1 MSVLLEDEFF
11 WVLSFFCVLR
21 SIAQRL
27 SLPMRMRTLA
37 VDSLTRAYMFTLHR
51 PSLPCTFT
59 HTFINPFHSSDT
71 CFTSFNLFFPL
82 EHQVAS
88 STASL
93 IAMSAS
99 GAGFAANTPVRQTR
113 SANPLDG
120 HPRETNGSRGH
131 ENASCGSD
139 KDCGLHTTR
148 ADVLPC
154 LPGPAG
160 MESTGSRGAARC
172 FPLPRSHAATDAGRR
187 VCPQELRGERYAR
200 GRGAGGQPQRPAPL
214 ASSATASDRSEG
226 APFAFLSISTC
237 HMFEP
242 SRAHA
247 HTFI

>member
-1 MSVLLEDEFF
+1 M
-11 WVLSFFCVLR
+11 
-21 SIAQRL
+21 Q
-27 SLPMRMRTLA
+27 
-37 VDSLTRAYMFTLHR
+37 
-51 PSLPCTFT
+51 
-59 HTFINPFHSSDT
+59 
-71 CFTSFNLFFPL
+71 
-82 EHQVAS
+82 
-88 STASL
+88 
-93 IAMSAS
+93 
-99 GAGFAANTPVRQTR
+99 ANGERCR
-113 SANPLDG
+113 
-120 HPRETNGSRGH
+120 HPRPPSPRWRSSPAAARAASPVLPPPSRAARSDLDRERRNESEMDREH

-172 FPLPRSHAATDAGRR
+172 FPLPAGRSHAATDAGRR